1 LAGEAATP
9 PEGGKQP
16 ALTGM
21 SAASIF
27 GKSLPEENIIG
38 SPLKKARP
46 SISDIGDL
54 KPGMF
59 PPALGDILAKA
70 EAAQAAQDKSKS
82 APAAVGG
89 QIEEEE
95 L

>member
-1 LAGEAATP
+1 MSTAG
-9 PEGGKQP
+9 
-16 ALTGM
+16 L
-21 SAASIF
+21 F
-27 GKSLPEENIIG
+27 GKSFPEDSVIG

-46 SISDIGDL
+46 SISDVSEL

-70 EAAQAAQDKSKS
+70 EAAQAAANQPQP
-82 APAAVGG
+82 APAVTEE
-89 QIEEEE
+89 EEEE

>member
-1 LAGEAATP
+1 MTGEATP
-9 PEGGKQP
+9 PEGAKSSSL
-16 ALTGM
+16 AGM
-21 SAASIF
+21 STAGLF
-27 GKSLPEENIIG
+27 GRSLPEDNVVG

-46 SISDIGDL
+46 SIGDIGDL

-70 EAAQAAQDKSKS
+70 EAAQAAANKSQHSPTVKE
-82 APAAVGG
+82 
-89 QIEEEE
+89 EEEE

>member
-1 LAGEAATP
+1 M
-9 PEGGKQP
+9 
-16 ALTGM
+16 LTGM
-21 SAASIF
+21 SAGSLF
-27 GKSLPEENIIG
+27 GKSLPEDHNIIG

-46 SISDIGDL
+46 SISGDLGEL

-70 EAAQAAQDKSKS
+70 EAAQAAANKPSPS
-82 APAAVGG
+82 HTPAPAPVKEATME
-89 QIEEEE
+89 EEEE

>member
-1 LAGEAATP
+1 
-9 PEGGKQP
+9 
-16 ALTGM
+16 M

-27 GKSLPEENIIG
+27 GKGLPEDNVIG

-46 SISDIGDL
+46 SISDIGEL

-70 EAAQAAQDKSKS
+70 EAAQAAKNKPQP
-82 APAAVGG
+82 APAVTEE
-89 QIEEEE
+89 IEEE

>member
-1 LAGEAATP
+1 
-9 PEGGKQP
+9 
-16 ALTGM
+16 M
-21 SAASIF
+21 SAAPLF
-27 GKSLPEENIIG
+27 GKSLPEDHNIIG

-59 PPALGDILAKA
+59 PSALGDILAKA
-70 EAAQAAQDKSKS
+70 EAAQAAANKSS
-82 APAAVGG
+82 PSHTPAPAPAPVKEATME
-89 QIEEEE
+89 EEEE

>member
-1 LAGEAATP
+1 
-9 PEGGKQP
+9 
-16 ALTGM
+16 M
-21 SAASIF
+21 STVGIF
-27 GKSLPEENIIG
+27 GKAFPEDNIIG

-46 SISDIGDL
+46 SISDINDI

-70 EAAQAAQDKSKS
+70 EAAQAAKNQSQS
-82 APAAVGG
+82 APVTSTPLSNTPLSREME
-89 QIEEEE
+89 EEEE